1 MLIPAGKLYLDAGA
15 VKAISQGGKSLLAA
29 GIAQVEGEF
38 QADDSV
44 QLCDA
49 TGKQIARGL
58 VNYSSLELR
67 QIQGCKSDKI
77 AEILGYAGVETA
89 VHRDNLVI
97 V

>member
-1 MLIPAGKLYLDAGA
+1 
-15 VKAISQGGKSLLAA
+15 
-29 GIAQVEGEF
+29 
-38 QADDSV
+38 
-44 QLCDA
+44 
-49 TGKQIARGL
+49 

-77 AEILGYAGVETA
+77 ADILGYPGVETA